1 MALYLIQHGKS
12 LSKDQDPDQGLSAE
26 GIAETERIAKL
37 AKNAGLAVSQ
47 IRHSVK
53 TRARQTAEIF
63 TAALN
68 PKQGVRE
75 VSGIKPL
82 DDVAAYAADI
92 DPSEDIML
100 VGHLPFME
108 RMTAFLI
115 TGSIDK
121 PIFKFQNSG
130 IVCLDKD
137 PEAQAW
143 VIQWALVPKI
153 G

>member
-1 MALYLIQHGKS
+1 MALYLVQHGKS
-12 LSKDQDPDQGLSAE
+12 LPKDQDPDQGLSEE
-26 GIAETERIAKL
+26 GKAETELIAKT
-37 AKNAGLAVSQ
+37 AKEKGVTVSQ

-63 TAALN
+63 ARSLN
-68 PKQGVRE
+68 PQQGVRE
-75 VSGIKPL
+75 ISGIKPM
-82 DDVAAYAADI
+82 DDVAEASAGLGPA
-92 DPSEDIML
+92 ENIML

-121 PIFKFQNSG
+121 PVFKFQNSG
-130 IVCLDKD
+130 IVSLDKD
-137 PEAQAW
+137 PDTQSW
-143 VIQWALVPKI
+143 VILWALLPRI